1 MDMYVFK
8 KKRNIYLAK
17 IFDLIGSAIFCPF
30 GLKRL
35 ELPKEVRNILVIR
48 LDGIGDV
55 IFSTPLYEALKKRY
69 PDAEL
74 STLVSIQAKGV
85 VEMNPYVDNVLVLKK
100 TWFSTINWIKFD
112 EILSILRKIRRGNFD
127 IGIDLRGDIR
137 NILLMFFGKVR
148 YRVGYGITG
157 GGFLLNKIL
166 GYEKEIHEVD
176 KNVKLIEELGCE
188 VADKSL
194 QIYYSQSDEESVI
207 NLLERE
213 HVSKGDTLLA
223 IHMETGYPSKSWKK
237 ERFIHL
243 LQEMNKR
250 DYGKIIL
257 IGNGNND
264 VHFHNI
270 HKQLKFNYINTIGKF
285 NIRQLAALL
294 KRCEVLISCDS
305 GPVHVATAV
314 GTPCIVLFSGTNN
327 LKQWGSFNNNV
338 NRVIYKDVDCSP
350 CEMRIC
356 PQSTHLCMDKIKAED
371 VLFELD
377 AIFGSIA
384 GVVK

>member
-1 MDMYVFK
+1 MYVFK
-8 KKRNIYLAK
+8 KKRNICLAR
-17 IFDLIGSAIFCPF
+17 IFDLIGNAIFCPF
-30 GLKRL
+30 VLKRL
-35 ELPKEVRNILVIR
+35 ELPEKVRNILVIR

-74 STLVSIQAKGV
+74 SILVSIQAKGII
-85 VEMNPYVDNVLVLKK
+85 EMNPYVDNVLVLKR
-100 TWFSTINWIKFD
+100 TWFSPGSWFNYNET
-112 EILSILRKIRRGNFD
+112 LSILRKIRKESFD

-137 NILLMFFGKVR
+137 NILLMLFGKVG

-157 GGFLLNKIL
+157 GGFLLNRVL
-166 GYEKEIHEVD
+166 SYEKDIHEVD

-188 VADKSL
+188 VVDKSL

-207 NLLERE
+207 NLLEKEYVR
-213 HVSKGDTLLA
+213 KGDTLLA
-223 IHMETGYPSKSWKK
+223 IHMEAGYPSKSWKK
-237 ERFIHL
+237 ERFIQM

-257 IGNGNND
+257 IGGDNKD
-264 VHFHNI
+264 VYFHSIYN
-270 HKQLKFNYINTIGKF
+270 QLKFSYINTIGKL

-338 NRVIYKDVDCSP
+338 NRVIYKDVECSP

-356 PQSTHLCMDKIKAED
+356 PQSTHLCMDKIKVED
-371 VLFELD
+371 VLLELD
-377 AIFGSIA
+377 EIFRSAA

>member
-1 MDMYVFK
+1 MYVFK
-8 KKRNIYLAK
+8 KKSNIYLAR
-17 IFDLIGSAIFCPF
+17 IFDLIGSAIFYPF
-30 GLKRL
+30 GLKQL
-35 ELPKEVRNILVIR
+35 ELPEKVRNILVIR

-55 IFSTPLYEALKKRY
+55 IFSTPLYEALKKKY

-74 STLVSIQAKGV
+74 SILVSIQAKGII
-85 VEMNPYVDNVLVLKK
+85 EINPYVDNVLVLKR
-100 TWFSTINWIKFD
+100 TWFSHSGWFNYYENF
-112 EILSILRKIRRGNFD
+112 SILGKIRKENFD

-157 GGFLLNKIL
+157 GGFLLNKML
-166 GYEKEIHEVD
+166 SYEKDIHEVD

-188 VADKSL
+188 VVDKSL
-194 QIYYSQSDEESVI
+194 QIYYSQSDEERVI

-213 HVSKGDTLLA
+213 HVSKGDILLA
-223 IHMETGYPSKSWKK
+223 IHMEAGYPSKSWKK
-237 ERFIHL
+237 ERFIQM

-250 DYGKIIL
+250 NYGKIIL
-257 IGNGNND
+257 IGTGKNNTN
-264 VHFHNI
+264 FHNI
-270 HKQLKFNYINTIGKF
+270 HEQLKFNYINTIGKL

-314 GTPCIVLFSGTNN
+314 GTSCIVLFSGTTD
-327 LKQWGSFNNNV
+327 LKQWSPFNNNV
-338 NRVIYKDVDCSP
+338 NRVIYKDVECSP

-356 PQSTHLCMDKIKAED
+356 PQSTHLCMDKIKVED
-371 VLFELD
+371 VLLELD
-377 AIFGSIA
+377 EIFRSAA